1 MDLVGRAVELN
12 AVDELLSLAH
22 AGHGTSALLRGP
34 AGAGKSALLRAVL
47 ARARAAGDLVL
58 AAGADRWEADFPL
71 CLLRQLFSERLL
83 GQEIDRGRELT
94 VVSAGGRAPGVPA
107 AAVRS
112 LGRHETRYLPYDAVD
127 ELYRVAVGLSEKRP
141 LVIAIDDLHW
151 ADTASARWLAYLL
164 RRIGGERVLVLGTTA
179 PAEVWP
185 ADLADRFAHHIVLDG
200 LSIPDVTTIAGALL
214 GVPVAEGV
222 GAACH
227 AATAGNPF
235 LVHALLRGL
244 RQGGVPPTV
253 STVRALLERPPAEI
267 VSWLRLVLA
276 ELGPG
281 AAELA
286 GTLAALGEEVELDLA
301 GAIRGLSPERAARLA
316 DALTEAGLLNW
327 RRDQV
332 SLRQPLVRAAAAADL
347 SQEARQHVH
356 GGAARLLHARGA
368 GAERVGAELLRAGPL
383 GEAWAAQVLEL
394 AAAEAVT
401 AGRTGHAVR
410 YLRAALREQLGNRQR
425 AGILVRLGSVL
436 SHLDVAGAVAA
447 LRRALTVST
456 EPAQRAEIA
465 RQLAGLLCLSRRH
478 EDGLRVLTE
487 VREQCADPEVTEALL
502 VGEALLALLHSS
514 TAAARLTPEPGAE
527 LPPVLW
533 SVRAILAGSERDR
546 VLSWACAEADTALLS
561 GPATALALS
570 IAGANAA
577 AAEETDRLFEAASSP
592 ADLAFALAVRTEVG
606 YRLGRLTQ
614 CRDDARAC
622 LNALVRF
629 GPRYAHGLAV
639 TAATRLADTLSETG
653 DVEGAHRLY
662 EEILAADQ
670 LPGGLAGAWLL
681 AGRGR
686 LRIATGAPAEGVED
700 LLCAGRRLDAWRMPN
715 PAVVPW
721 RSAAAIGLATLG
733 RLGTAKALAMEE
745 LELARSWGSPQAIG
759 GALRVSGVLARGSA
773 AVELLREAARVLAE
787 AEAPL
792 EHARALADLGTAL
805 RKTNQLAEARDQLR
819 LAGALAQQCGA
830 TVVDRRIRAEL
841 RVSGARPRRQA
852 HSGLEAL
859 TPTELRVANLAAHGL
874 SNREIAA
881 RLFVVRRTVE
891 LHLSSAYRKLG
902 ITSRTELPPP

>member
-58 AAGADRWEADFPL
+58 AASADRWEADFPL

-83 GQEIDRGRELT
+83 SNELDWGRQLT
-94 VVSAGGRAPGVPA
+94 SVSAGGRAGVPA

-127 ELYRVAVGLSEKRP
+127 ELYRVAVGLSEQRP
-141 LVIAIDDLHW
+141 LVIAVDDLHW
-151 ADTASARWLAYLL
+151 ADAASARWLAYLL

-179 PAEVWP
+179 PADVWP
-185 ADLADRFAHHIVLDG
+185 ADLAGRFAHHIVLDG
-200 LSIPDVTTIAGALL
+200 LSIPDVTTIAGAML

-244 RQGGVPPTV
+244 RQSGTPPTV
-253 STVRALLERPPAEI
+253 STVRALLERPPGEI

-281 AAELA
+281 ASELA
-286 GTLAALGEEVELDLA
+286 GTLATLGEEVELDLA
-301 GAIRGLSPERAARLA
+301 GAIRGLPADRAARLA
-316 DALTEAGLLNW
+316 DALTEAGLLHW
-327 RRDQV
+327 RGDQV
-332 SLRQPLVRAAAAADL
+332 ALRQPLVRAAAAADL

-383 GEAWAAQVLEL
+383 GESWAAQVLEL
-394 AAAEAVT
+394 AATEAVA

-410 YLRAALREQLGNRQR
+410 YLRAALREQLDHRQR
-425 AGILVRLGSVL
+425 AAILVRLGSAL

-447 LRRALTVST
+447 LRRALTVSAD
-456 EPAQRAEIA
+456 PVQRKEIA

-487 VREQCADPEVTEALL
+487 VREQCADPAVAEALL

-514 TAAARLTPEPGAE
+514 TAATRLTPQPERE

-533 SVRAILAGSERDR
+533 CVRAVLAGTDRDR
-546 VLSWACAEADTALLS
+546 VRDWALASLA
-561 GPATALALS
+561 PATALALT
-570 IAGANAA
+570 IAGANEAA
-577 AAEETDRLFEAASSP
+577 AGQAELLFEQASSP
-592 ADLAFALAVRTEVG
+592 ADTAFALAVRTEVG

-614 CRDDARAC
+614 CREDARAC
-622 LNALVRF
+622 LNTLVRF

-639 TAATRLADTLSETG
+639 TAATRLADTLAETG
-653 DVEGAHRLY
+653 DVEGAHRLF
-662 EEILAADQ
+662 EEVLAADN

-686 LRIATGAPAEGVED
+686 LRIATGAAAEGVED
-700 LLCAGRRLDAWRMPN
+700 LLCAGRRLDAWRMSN

-721 RSAAAIGLATLG
+721 RSGAAIGLAALG

-745 LELARSWGSPQAIG
+745 LALARSWGSPQAIG
-759 GALRVSGVLARGSA
+759 AALRVSGVLARGSA

-787 AEAPL
+787 AQAPL
-792 EHARALADLGTAL
+792 EQARALADLGTAL
-805 RKTNQLAEARDQLR
+805 RKTNQLAEAREQLR

-852 HSGLEAL
+852 HSGLESL
-859 TPTELRVANLAAHGL
+859 TPTELRVTNLAALGL

-902 ITSRTELPPP
+902 ISSRTELPRP